1 MQSQN
6 FKPRDPKTPLDV
18 DIDNIAYDETYDE
31 DLEYY
36 GMEEIITPLNDL
48 EEENW
53 EIIWADEDL
62 LDDLSESVDN
72 DKIILEYIN
81 NIKLTYLSC
90 KTTIYIQHDI
100 IRQFIDYFKFNNI
113 VNNIYKYYGP
123 DKNIYNIVSD
133 IIEHQR
139 LNKRKKRYVNK

>member
-6 FKPRDPKTPLDV
+6 FKPRDPKTPLDI
-18 DIDNIAYDETYDE
+18 DIDNIAYNETYDE

-62 LDDLSESVDN
+62 LDDDDEFPEDLFADENVSD
-72 DKIILEYIN
+72 
-81 NIKLTYLSC
+81 
-90 KTTIYIQHDI
+90 
-100 IRQFIDYFKFNNI
+100 FID
-113 VNNIYKYYGP
+113 
-123 DKNIYNIVSD
+123 
-133 IIEHQR
+133 
-139 LNKRKKRYVNK
+139 